1 MQEYSVILTWE
12 AIYDVIGF
20 ADYIEAS
27 FGKLQAD
34 RFQRTIKEQMEK
46 LGGMGKAF
54 QETQLMYRGYVIH
67 KKPFPPSI
75 IFYVVMDD
83 MLEVHILRVLRE
95 ENGWERTLRQEPEY
109 TYPD

>member
-46 LGGMGKAF
+46 LGVMGKAF
-54 QETQLMYRGYVIH
+54 PETQLIYRGYVIH

-75 IFYVVMDD
+75 IFYVVYG
-83 MLEVHILRVLRE
+83 RYA
-95 ENGWERTLRQEPEY
+95 GGPY
-109 TYPD
+109 TQGAAGGEWLGEDT